1 MEKYYTL
8 KETSEILNVKVR
20 TLRKRI
26 EEGKIIA
33 KKYEGSNMLYVSQKE
48 IERVQGEMKWK
59 Y

>member
-8 KETSEILNVKVR
+8 KETSEILNVKIR

-26 EEGKIIA
+26 QEGKIIA

-48 IERVQGEMKWK
+48 IERVQGEMK
-59 Y
+59 